1 MLGLLNTMEAL
12 LAEEYRSKH
21 YIYID
26 NHEIYNN
33 NRRDIPQRSSQ
44 AAELRSPL
52 LRAIVQ
58 QGH

>member
-1 MLGLLNTMEAL
+1 MEAL